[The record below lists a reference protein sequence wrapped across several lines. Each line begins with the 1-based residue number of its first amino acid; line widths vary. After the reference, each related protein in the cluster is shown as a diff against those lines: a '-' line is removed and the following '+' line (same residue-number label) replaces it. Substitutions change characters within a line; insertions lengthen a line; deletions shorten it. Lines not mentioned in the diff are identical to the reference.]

1 MRYYIIDLV
10 MKKLYPYNDLDELIK
25 QLEVETEVTTLVE
38 ESLEN
43 IIFNPSFFDTGKK
56 LYALKQ
62 TIGTFIC
69 KNPAKSESKI
79 DASSKNQYF
88 YLYAALWSLPNVLAD
103 DSMVNFVRQMALW
116 YPEYISADKK
126 EQRNYELS
134 LSHEKQKWE
143 KDGVLLKVMDW
154 KGFIAKNGMQ
164 KNKAVRFEGLAME
177 IFTTLNLLI
186 KDMRNPKR

>member
-1 MRYYIIDLV
+1 MKIKEFSEELIKMRD
-10 MKKLYPYNDLDELIK
+10 KLDELIK
-25 QLEVETEVTTLVE
+25 QLETETEVTTPVE
-38 ESLEN
+38 EPLEN
-43 IIFNPSFFDTGKK
+43 IIFNPIFFDTGKK

-79 DASSKNQYF
+79 AASSKNQYF
-88 YLYAALWSLPNVLAD
+88 YLYAVLWSLPNVLAD

-164 KNKAVRFEGLAME
+164 KNKAVRFERLAME